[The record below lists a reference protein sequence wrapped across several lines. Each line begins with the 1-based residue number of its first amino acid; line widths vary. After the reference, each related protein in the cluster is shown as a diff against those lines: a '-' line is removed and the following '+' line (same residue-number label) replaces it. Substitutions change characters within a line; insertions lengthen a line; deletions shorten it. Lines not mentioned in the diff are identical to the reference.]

1 MKRHISSDDV
11 MDTEEFVRLLKVEGT
26 PAALCATLMV
36 EKVTVI
42 SSNPSL
48 DSSYELIAW
57 LLRRKAETHCVGCFQ
72 PNRMLESEAL

>member
-11 MDTEEFVRLLKVEGT
+11 MDTEEFVRLL
-26 PAALCATLMV
+26 
-36 EKVTVI
+36 KVTVI